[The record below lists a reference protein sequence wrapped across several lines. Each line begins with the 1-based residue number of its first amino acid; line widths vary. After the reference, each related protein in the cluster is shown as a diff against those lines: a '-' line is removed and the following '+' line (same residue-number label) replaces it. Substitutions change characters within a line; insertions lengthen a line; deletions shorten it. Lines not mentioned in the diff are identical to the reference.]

1 MSKTETIRARIE
13 PELKHN
19 AETVLAAL
27 GLSVTEALTL
37 FYKQISLQ
45 HGLPF
50 DVKIPNDVTIK
61 ALKQVRNREDLT
73 EYRSLSG
80 AVPRISNTIVL
91 KNSHT
96 NVLKNVSS

>member
-1 MSKTETIRARIE
+1 MSKTGTIRARIE

-45 HGLPF
+45 QGLPF
-50 DVKIPNDVTIK
+50 DVKIPNEVTIK
-61 ALKQVRNREDLT
+61 TLKQVRNREDLT
-73 EYRSLSG
+73 EYSSLDD
-80 AVPRISNTIVL
+80 L
-91 KNSHT
+91 KQ
-96 NVLKNVSS
+96 KFK

>member
-1 MSKTETIRARIE
+1 MIMSKSKTIRARIE

-19 AETVLAAL
+19 SETVLAAL
-27 GLSVTEALTL
+27 GLSVTEAVTL

-61 ALKQVRNREDLT
+61 TLKQLRNRENLT
-73 EYRSLSG
+73 EYSSLDD
-80 AVPRISNTIVL
+80 L
-91 KNSHT
+91 KQ
-96 NVLKNVSS
+96 KFK

>member
-13 PELKHN
+13 PELKNN

-37 FYKQISLQ
+37 FYKQITLQ
-45 HGLPF
+45 QGLPF

-61 ALKQVRNREDLT
+61 TLKQVRNREDLT
-73 EYRSLSG
+73 EYSSLDD
-80 AVPRISNTIVL
+80 L
-91 KNSHT
+91 KQ
-96 NVLKNVSS
+96 KFK

>member
-1 MSKTETIRARIE
+1 MSKTGTIRARIE

-37 FYKQISLQ
+37 FYKQITLQ
-45 HGLPF
+45 QGLPF

-61 ALKQVRNREDLT
+61 TLKQVRNREDLT
-73 EYRSLSG
+73 EYSSLDD
-80 AVPRISNTIVL
+80 L
-91 KNSHT
+91 KQ
-96 NVLKNVSS
+96 KFK

>member
-61 ALKQVRNREDLT
+61 TLKQVRNREDLSCLG
-73 EYRSLSG
+73 SLCE
-80 AVPRISNTIVL
+80 RQLMHLL
-91 KNSHT
+91 KNNNT
-96 NVLKNVSS
+96 KQKNAQTL

>member
-13 PELKHN
+13 PEFKHN

-37 FYKQISLQ
+37 FYKQITLQ
-45 HGLPF
+45 QGLPF

-61 ALKQVRNREDLT
+61 TLKQVRNREDLT
-73 EYRSLSG
+73 EYSSLDD
-80 AVPRISNTIVL
+80 L
-91 KNSHT
+91 KQMF
-96 NVLKNVSS
+96 K

>member
-50 DVKIPNDVTIK
+50 DVKIPNDVTINT
-61 ALKQVRNREDLT
+61 LNQVWNREDLT
-73 EYRSLSG
+73 EYSSLDD
-80 AVPRISNTIVL
+80 L
-91 KNSHT
+91 KQ
-96 NVLKNVSS
+96 KFK

>member
-1 MSKTETIRARIE
+1 MSKTKTISARFE

-19 AETVLAAL
+19 SETVLAAL
-27 GLSVTEALTL
+27 GLSITEALTL

-45 HGLPF
+45 HGLHF

-73 EYRSLSG
+73 EYSSLG
-80 AVPRISNTIVL
+80 DL
-91 KNSHT
+91 KQ
-96 NVLKNVSS
+96 KFK

>member
-1 MSKTETIRARIE
+1 MSKTKTISARFE

-19 AETVLAAL
+19 SETVLGAL
-27 GLSVTEALTL
+27 GLSITEAVTL

-61 ALKQVRNREDLT
+61 TLKQVRNREDLT
-73 EYRSLSG
+73 EYGSLDD
-80 AVPRISNTIVL
+80 L
-91 KNSHT
+91 KQ
-96 NVLKNVSS
+96 KFK

>member
-1 MSKTETIRARIE
+1 MSKTGTIRARIE

-45 HGLPF
+45 NGLPF
-50 DVKIPNDVTIK
+50 DVKIPNEVTIK
-61 ALKQVRNREDLT
+61 TLKQVRNREDLT
-73 EYRSLSG
+73 EYSSLD
-80 AVPRISNTIVL
+80 NL
-91 KNSHT
+91 KQ
-96 NVLKNVSS
+96 KFK

>member
-37 FYKQISLQ
+37 FYKQISMQ

-50 DVKIPNDVTIK
+50 YIKISIELTIK
-61 ALKQVRNREDLT
+61 TLKQLRNRENLT
-73 EYRSLSG
+73 EYSSLDD
-80 AVPRISNTIVL
+80 L
-91 KNSHT
+91 KQ
-96 NVLKNVSS
+96 KFK

>member
-13 PELKHN
+13 PELKNN

-37 FYKQISLQ
+37 FYKQITLQ
-45 HGLPF
+45 QGLPF

-61 ALKQVRNREDLT
+61 TLTQVRNREDLT
-73 EYRSLSG
+73 EYSSLDD
-80 AVPRISNTIVL
+80 L
-91 KNSHT
+91 KQ
-96 NVLKNVSS
+96 KFK

>member
-13 PELKHN
+13 PKLKHN

-45 HGLPF
+45 QGLPF

-61 ALKQVRNREDLT
+61 TLKQVRNREDLT
-73 EYRSLSG
+73 EYSSLDD
-80 AVPRISNTIVL
+80 L
-91 KNSHT
+91 KQ
-96 NVLKNVSS
+96 KFK

>member
-19 AETVLAAL
+19 AEAVLAEL

-37 FYKQISLQ
+37 FYKQISMQ

-61 ALKQVRNREDLT
+61 TLKQVRNREDLA
-73 EYRSLSG
+73 EYSSLDD
-80 AVPRISNTIVL
+80 L
-91 KNSHT
+91 KQ
-96 NVLKNVSS
+96 KFK

>member
-1 MSKTETIRARIE
+1 MSKSKTIRARIE

-19 AETVLAAL
+19 SETVLAGL
-27 GLSVTEALTL
+27 GLSVTEAVTL

-61 ALKQVRNREDLT
+61 TLKQLGIEK
-73 EYRSLSG
+73 
-80 AVPRISNTIVL
+80 I
-91 KNSHT
+91 
-96 NVLKNVSS
+96 

>member
-45 HGLPF
+45 HGLHF
-50 DVKIPNDVTIK
+50 
-61 ALKQVRNREDLT
+61 
-73 EYRSLSG
+73 
-80 AVPRISNTIVL
+80 
-91 KNSHT
+91 
-96 NVLKNVSS
+96 

>member
-1 MSKTETIRARIE
+1 MSKTETIRARIV

-37 FYKQISLQ
+37 FYKQITLQ
-45 HGLPF
+45 QGLPF

-61 ALKQVRNREDLT
+61 TLKQVRNREDLT
-73 EYRSLSG
+73 EYSSLDD
-80 AVPRISNTIVL
+80 L
-91 KNSHT
+91 KQ
-96 NVLKNVSS
+96 KFK

>member
-1 MSKTETIRARIE
+1 MIMSKSKTIRARIE

-19 AETVLAAL
+19 SETVLAAL

-61 ALKQVRNREDLT
+61 TLKQLGIEK
-73 EYRSLSG
+73 
-80 AVPRISNTIVL
+80 I
-91 KNSHT
+91 
-96 NVLKNVSS
+96 

>member
-45 HGLPF
+45 YGLLF
-50 DVKIPNDVTIK
+50 DVKISNDVTIK

-73 EYRSLSG
+73 EYSSLDD
-80 AVPRISNTIVL
+80 L
-91 KNSHT
+91 KQKFKYKHT
-96 NVLKNVSS
+96 PVNNKTF